1 MSNPLKTLTLPNNEM
16 YYLAPEWENIEGKP
30 KVATL
35 NGDGSLAVSKLILG
49 PDSFGTR
56 LPESGVKGQLFI
68 LVPSERISLLSS
80 EGYILRDSNGL
91 YLTTKES
98 E

>member
-56 LPESGVKGQLFI
+56 LPESGVEGQLFI
-68 LVPSERISLLSS
+68 LIPSEQS
-80 EGYILRDSNGL
+80 G
-91 YLTTKES
+91 ES
-98 E
+98 DA